1 MTEKSLFKTLTIGLT
16 GAWLGFFVLIPNV
29 MILVTSFLQRDEAAF
44 VRMDFTLENYRRI
57 LDPVYLQVFGHSA
70 AMAIVATLVCLVLGY
85 PFSYALARTR
95 LRLRHLLLLL
105 VIIPFW
111 TNSLIRTY
119 AIRSLL
125 ATQGVVNQFLLF
137 TGVIE
142 EPFRI
147 LYSGAAVT
155 TGLVYILF
163 PFMVLPLFAVIEKLD
178 PRLLEA
184 AADLGACRFQ
194 TFVRVIIPLTMPGI
208 IAGGLLVFL
217 PALGMFYVADLLGG
231 AKDLLIGNFIK
242 NQFLDARDWPFG
254 AAASVAMTL
263 IMALMLIAY
272 FLSIQKIGKKEI
284 R

>member
-44 VRMDFTLENYRRI
+44 VRLDFTLENYRRI

-95 LRLRHLLLLL
+95 PRLRHLLLLL

-194 TFVRVIIPLTMPGI
+194 TFIRVIIPLTLPGI

-231 AKDLLIGNFIK
+231 AKDLLIGNFVK

-263 IMALMLIAY
+263 VMALMLIAY